1 MRRTGRSDAP
11 ETVTLCE
18 CGMTIRAICAQ
29 VYEHYRRARGARGD
43 GLSESATNRPH
54 RMDDRRRGCT
64 GILYV
69 KTVNSSG
76 AENWKEHVG
85 GVIMYVL
92 VVLSVLVQN
101 TALRIPRAP
110 HLKLTHAC
118 NQLCMQNFVS
128 YEPRVVLSSTL
139 CCASC
144 QSVIFFV
151 PWMQS
156 RK

>member
-1 MRRTGRSDAP
+1 
-11 ETVTLCE
+11 
-18 CGMTIRAICAQ
+18 MTIRAICAQ

-92 VVLSVLVQN
+92 FVLSVLVIKYR
-101 TALRIPRAP
+101 T
-110 HLKLTHAC
+110 THPTGTTSKT
-118 NQLCMQNFVS
+118 NPCMQ
-128 YEPRVVLSSTL
+128 STL
-139 CCASC
+139 HAKFR
-144 QSVIFFV
+144 SVMNHV
-151 PWMQS
+151 
-156 RK
+156 